1 MTPSVSRHRPHRR
14 VTARVVALC
23 MLLVV
28 MSWQAIAAPTPHDVT
43 RSRVATEL
51 AFEVGDQ
58 DLPPQRLADECTE
71 SCKRRRVGEGLG
83 IATDV
88 VDSPAAPAYAIW
100 VSFDAPRVVDDTA
113 LPLAFRSPTHGGPSR
128 PASLLSSCR
137 RACPGRAPP
146 SAPTTR

>member
-1 MTPSVSRHRPHRR
+1 MTPSVSRHRPYRR
-14 VTARVVALC
+14 VVARVVVLC

-28 MSWQAIAAPTPHDVT
+28 MSWQAIAAPAPHDVA
-43 RSRVATEL
+43 RSRIATEL
-51 AFEVGDQ
+51 AFEAGDQ
-58 DLPPQRLADECTE
+58 DVPPQRLVDECTE

-83 IATDV
+83 VTTDV
-88 VDSPAAPAYAIW
+88 VATPPAPTPAIW
-100 VSFDAPRVVDDTA
+100 ASFDAPRIVDAA

-128 PASLLSSCR
+128 PASLLASCR